1 MLTVSPGQL
10 AALTR
15 ERMLDR
21 MRRFLARQS
30 ADPALLALLASPGWC
45 RELWLPWYDRF
56 AGMDEHGLAVRLSY
70 LLAAQAHGF
79 DAAPAQL
86 TGEDA
91 TVAMK
96 VEQEE
101 RGIVP
106 FIAFDQG

>member
-1 MLTVSPGQL
+1 MLNVSPGQL

-15 ERMLDR
+15 EHMLDR
-21 MRRFLARQS
+21 MRRFLSSQS
-30 ADPALLALLASPGWC
+30 ADPALLALLASPSWC
-45 RELWLPWYDRF
+45 RELWLAPYDRF

-79 DAAPAQL
+79 DASPAEVA
-86 TGEDA
+86 GDDA
-91 TVAMK
+91 TLAMK
-96 VEQEE
+96 VELEE